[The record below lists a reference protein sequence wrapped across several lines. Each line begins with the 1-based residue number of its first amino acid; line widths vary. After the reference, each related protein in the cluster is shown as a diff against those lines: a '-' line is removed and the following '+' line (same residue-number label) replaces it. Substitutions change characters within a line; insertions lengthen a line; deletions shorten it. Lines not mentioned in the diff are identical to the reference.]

1 MTRRKFT
8 SKFKTKVVLESLKE
22 RQTTAELAMKFEI
35 TPQQVNL
42 WKREFLAAAD
52 IVFDK
57 SSKNPKSESEQREE
71 QLLKVI
77 GRQKVELDFLKDA
90 LR

>member
-8 SKFKTKVVLESLKE
+8 SKFKAKVVLESLKE

-35 TPQQVNL
+35 TPQQINL

-52 IVFDK
+52 IIFDK
-57 SSKNPKSESEQREE
+57 GHKNPKTESEQREE

-77 GRQKVELDFLKDA
+77 GQQKVELDFLKDA